1 MSKSENVTYQ
11 AVAKICNEMTAAG
24 DAPSVRKL
32 HAHLGGSFSTITAHL
47 NQWREQQALAQSGD
61 NALSAE
67 FNQALLAEFARI
79 TETVKEKSK
88 LQIAE
93 KEAQLAEAIELLSA
107 HENKLEEC
115 EKKYK
120 ALEHHAKS
128 EQLDLEKK
136 LAAAIG
142 NSESAKQRELAL
154 QEKVDAL
161 IDKCH
166 QAELRAVIAETK
178 IEKSTPS
185 KSK

>member
-1 MSKSENVTYQ
+1 MSKSENITYQ
-11 AVAKICNEMTAAG
+11 AVAKICNEMTTAG

-32 HAHLGGSFSTITAHL
+32 HARLGGSFSTITGHL
-47 NQWREQQALAQSGD
+47 NQWRSQQVLAQSSD
-61 NALSAE
+61 NELSAE
-67 FNQALLAEFARI
+67 FNQALMAEFARI
-79 TETVKEKSK
+79 TEAVKEKSK

-93 KEAQLAEAIELLSA
+93 KEAQLTEAIELLTA

-120 ALEHHAKS
+120 ELEQRAKS
-128 EQLDLEKK
+128 EQLDLEKR

-142 NSESAKQRELAL
+142 ESESAKQRELAL
-154 QEKVDAL
+154 QEKIDML

-178 IEKSTPS
+178 IEKQG